1 MITYRMRY
9 KQRGFNF
16 TEACVIDIG
25 GGGGVLFLYQTF
37 GYRKTMT
44 LMHVTYNI
52 IERFMN
58 ERKMNCTFIPITV
71 CVS

>member
-1 MITYRMRY
+1 M
-9 KQRGFNF
+9 
-16 TEACVIDIG
+16 G
-25 GGGGVLFLYQTF
+25 GRGVLFFYHSF

>member
-9 KQRGFNF
+9 KQG
-16 TEACVIDIG
+16 VLILQKHVLLVL
-25 GGGGVLFLYQTF
+25 GGGGVLFFYQTF